1 MELSDRVD
9 ALEMDVEHLRVEAYV
24 LRNVVAALAAGQGEA
39 LLRDTDAFV
48 QSALDRLKSPSGAA
62 HAKPVVDP
70 VKAKAVAADIKDRAD
85 ELTG

>member
-1 MELSDRVD
+1 MELSERVE

-48 QSALDRLKSPSGAA
+48 EAALDRLKGGGGAA

-70 VKAKAVAADIKDRAD
+70 AKAKAVAADIKKRAG